1 MSGLEPSA
9 LGEDEGARSRLRVGC
24 QALPFDLTMLAH
36 CLELTLK
43 ATIRLTQA
51 LLKMRCLHPFSDRS
65 ESTLKTFG
73 RLQANYPPQG
83 KFSLAPRLWVVS
95 SITVV
100 PGSIRQKLSLVHH
113 GVASWCEWMLLQVSS
128 SFFSC
133 YAPGLLVRLFAQRPN
148 AQPVR
153 AAAVARLSALAVG
166 MWKPAMSATA

>member
-1 MSGLEPSA
+1 M
-9 LGEDEGARSRLRVGC
+9 LRR
-24 QALPFDLTMLAH
+24 PPPP
-36 CLELTLK
+36 
-43 ATIRLTQA
+43 
-51 LLKMRCLHPFSDRS
+51 LLLLVVVVVLLLRRRRRRGRRRRCCLHRD
-65 ESTLKTFG
+65 
-73 RLQANYPPQG
+73 
-83 KFSLAPRLWVVS
+83 
-95 SITVV
+95 
-100 PGSIRQKLSLVHH
+100 